1 MNPQISAPIASAAQ
15 ADASAIT
22 FSVIF
27 LVVLAASFIIRLWLS
42 VRQSRH
48 VLRHRDRVP
57 APFENAISLHAH
69 QRAASYTVARLRL
82 AMWESLAQAGWL
94 IALTM
99 LGGLQWL
106 ITLTALLPVEWDPWR
121 GALLVCAV
129 LLIGGLVDLPFAWW
143 RQFHLEERFGF
154 NRMTR
159 RLFIADLLRSTLV
172 GAALGLPLLFA
183 VLAVM
188 DAAGSLWW
196 FWAWAIWVA
205 FNIIVLLVFPA
216 FIAPLFNR
224 FEPLPDGPVR
234 DRVEAL
240 LARTGF
246 SAKGLFV
253 MDGSRRSAH
262 GNAYFTGFGRAR
274 RIVFFDTLLNQLDV
288 DEIEAVL
295 AHELGHFKL
304 KHLQKRLIAMALG
317 SLVAL
322 GVLGWLAEQGW
333 FYLGLGAAPD
343 QAVRSA
349 SALVLF
355 MLVAP
360 VFLFPIGPIAGAL
373 SRRDEFAAD
382 AFSAGLTR
390 PDALASALTKLYR
403 DNAATL
409 TSDPIYSAVND
420 SHPPALQRIARLAGA
435 QGA

>member
-1 MNPQISAPIASAAQ
+1 LNPALPAQFAPLSEGDTSALV
-15 ADASAIT
+15 
-22 FSVIF
+22 FSVLF
-27 LVVLAASFIIRLWLS
+27 LVFLAASFMLRLWLS

-48 VLRHRDRVP
+48 VMRHREQVP
-57 APFENAISLHAH
+57 APFDVAISLHAH
-69 QRAASYTVARLRL
+69 QRAAAYTVARLRL
-82 AMWESLAQAGWL
+82 AMWESLAQVAWL
-94 IALTM
+94 IGLTM

-106 ITLTALLPVEWDPWR
+106 IALTALLPSDWDSLR
-121 GALLVCAV
+121 GPLLVCSV
-129 LLIGGLVDLPFAWW
+129 LIIGALVDLPFAWW

-159 RLFIADLLRSTLV
+159 RLFMTDLTRSILV
-172 GAALGLPLLFA
+172 SAVLGLPLLFA

-196 FWAWAIWVA
+196 LWAWAIWVA
-205 FNIIVLLVFPA
+205 FNVIVLLVFPA

-224 FEPLPDGPVR
+224 FEPLPDGVVR

-240 LARTGF
+240 LARTRF

-274 RIVFFDTLLNQLDV
+274 RMVFFDTLLNQLDA

-304 KHLQKRLIAMALG
+304 KHLQKRLVAMTLG
-317 SLVAL
+317 SLIAL
-322 GVLGWLAEQGW
+322 ALLGWLSGQPW

-349 SALVLF
+349 TALVLF
-355 MLVAP
+355 MLAAP
-360 VFLFPIGPIAGAL
+360 VFLFPLGPVTSAL

-382 AFSAGLTR
+382 AFAAQLAR
-390 PDALASALTKLYR
+390 PEALASALTKLYR

-409 TSDPIYSAVND
+409 TSDPLYSALND
-420 SHPPALQRIARLAGA
+420 SHPPALQRIARL